1 MNVFLLSVKYQLNL
15 LLPTKHTELIAIFVL
30 NTLYGGMYMCC

>member
-15 LLPTKHTELIAIFVL
+15 LLLTKHTELIAIFVL